1 MAQEHFMPLTAV
13 PTPVV
18 TRTACTSLVRILALA
33 ALVIIGLL
41 AASGSVSA
49 QSSQSEVVPA
59 ERALFDALNRERMAQ
74 GLPALQWD
82 EALATA
88 AREHA
93 MRMAQRNTL
102 SHQLPGEPAVQDRA
116 TRAGA
121 RFSLIA
127 ENIAVAP
134 TPATIHS
141 AWMQSAHHRENILDP
156 ELNVVGI
163 AVIKGGDGLFA
174 VQDFSQ
180 SVANLSLNQQ
190 EQVIVANL
198 HARGLRGAQ
207 STQDARKTCDM
218 ERGFA
223 GTRPLSVVRFEASD
237 LSKLQEDL
245 EQKIRSG
252 KYHAATVGACQGG
265 NSGSF
270 TRFRIAVVLY

>member
-1 MAQEHFMPLTAV
+1 MPLTSVSRAV
-13 PTPVV
+13 P
-18 TRTACTSLVRILALA
+18 TRTACSTAARILALA
-33 ALVIIGLL
+33 TMAAMALLVMPH
-41 AASGSVSA
+41 SVRA

-59 ERALFDALNRERMAQ
+59 EHALFDALNRERTAQ
-74 GLPALQWD
+74 GLPALHWD
-82 EALATA
+82 EALASA

-93 MRMAQRNTL
+93 ARMAQRNVL

-134 TPATIHS
+134 TPGTIHS
-141 AWMQSAHHRENILDP
+141 AWMQSPHHRENILDP
-156 ELNVVGI
+156 QLNGVGI

-180 SVANLSLNQQ
+180 SVANLSYSQQ

-198 HARGLRGAQ
+198 HARGLPGAQ
-207 STQDARKTCDM
+207 VTNDARKTCDM
-218 ERGFA
+218 EHGFA
-223 GTRPLSVVRFEASD
+223 GARPLAVVRFESAN
-237 LSKLQEDL
+237 LSKLPQDL
-245 EQKIRSG
+245 EQKLRSG
-252 KYHAATVGACQGG
+252 KYHAATVGACPGG
-265 NSGSF
+265 SSGPF

>member
-1 MAQEHFMPLTAV
+1 MPFISKPAPLTTCPALNAV
-13 PTPVV
+13 V
-18 TRTACTSLVRILALA
+18 RTLALA
-33 ALVIIGLL
+33 MIVLL
-41 AASGSVSA
+41 ITCFSLRA
-49 QSSQSEVVPA
+49 QSTPAEVVSA
-59 ERALFDALNRERMAQ
+59 ERALFDALNRERIAQ

-82 EALATA
+82 EALASA

-93 MRMAQRNTL
+93 LRMAQRHTL
-102 SHQLPGEPAVQDRA
+102 SHQLPGEPPVQDRA

-134 TPATIHS
+134 SPATIHS
-141 AWMQSAHHRENILDP
+141 AWMQSPHHRENILDP

-163 AVIKGGDGLFA
+163 AVVNGGDGLFA

-180 SVANLSLNQQ
+180 SVASLSFDQQ
-190 EQVIVANL
+190 EQVIIGNL

-207 STQDARKTCDM
+207 ASADARKTCDM

-223 GTRPLSVVRFEASD
+223 GARPLSVVRFEAAD
-237 LSKLQEDL
+237 LNKLPEDL
-245 EQKIRSG
+245 EQKIRTG
-252 KYHAATVGACQGG
+252 KYHSATVGACQGG
-265 NSGSF
+265 NSGPF

>member
-1 MAQEHFMPLTAV
+1 MKLAAT
-13 PTPVV
+13 PTPVLA
-18 TRTACTSLVRILALA
+18 RNACTTLDRSLALA
-33 ALVIIGLL
+33 ALVTIGLL
-41 AASGSVSA
+41 ILSFPVRA

-59 ERALFDALNRERMAQ
+59 ERALFDALNRERSAQ
-74 GLPALQWD
+74 GLPVLQWD
-82 EALATA
+82 EALASA

-93 MRMAQRNTL
+93 LRMAQRNTL

-141 AWMQSAHHRENILDP
+141 AWMQSPHHRENILDP

-180 SVANLSLNQQ
+180 SVANLSFSQQ

-207 STQDARKTCDM
+207 VTTDARKTCDM

-223 GTRPLSVVRFEASD
+223 GARPLSVVRFEAAD
-237 LSKLQEDL
+237 LNKLPEDL
-245 EQKIRSG
+245 EQKIRTG
-252 KYHAATVGACQGG
+252 KYHAAAVGACQGG
-265 NSGSF
+265 NSGPF